1 MVRPALGNI
10 SAERRVLWELFTMIP
25 AQTFIP
31 VLLLPLSVLMLT
43 SGLRATGQT
52 ASPVRLYV
60 REVPLEV
67 LGKKVRTVEIVQ
79 GDGTRGALSQKIG
92 RLQCRGRQPTQSPH
106 CSSLARAYLAS
117 ADGRSPVCQPG
128 ANSARWYD
136 RL

>member
-1 MVRPALGNI
+1 
-10 SAERRVLWELFTMIP
+10 MIP

-79 GDGTRGALSQKIG
+79 GDGPRGSIPKNRKASMSRSSTNSKSPLLFTGTGLS
-92 RLQCRGRQPTQSPH
+92 
-106 CSSLARAYLAS
+106 
-117 ADGRSPVCQPG
+117 CQ
-128 ANSARWYD
+128 R
-136 RL
+136 